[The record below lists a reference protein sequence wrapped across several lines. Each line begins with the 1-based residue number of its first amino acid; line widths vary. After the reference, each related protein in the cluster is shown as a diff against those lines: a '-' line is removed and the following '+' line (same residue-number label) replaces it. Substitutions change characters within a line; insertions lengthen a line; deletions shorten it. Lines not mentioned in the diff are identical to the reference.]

1 MGDFGG
7 SKYDEKRHGATCRN
21 GWRRRKPSAGV
32 RRVAAFPARYSDE
45 SGRFRSGASVSS
57 KVWRCRK
64 LYAALVA
71 LCVLFSGVTAYAV
84 APNDQ
89 GVLWGPTQLNNSG
102 DDAYCVCANNNFD
115 AALWVIDK
123 WNTKIQLSND
133 MFAALSNA
141 DTGGRFYTLASLF
154 HSYRETGTP
163 NWPNAAQIE
172 GYAAIFGLDAVW
184 TGVVPDG
191 LVAGARDDYL
201 TILGGGSL
209 GGGGD
214 DVEVASVLDV
224 TTVGGVLYT
233 ASSFNVSSWIY
244 TLGSTK
250 YYPAYAVDSGRYD
263 TQAAN
268 VWHVGLGQTF
278 RDALAGYL
286 ASPDYV
292 GAVFSITHRSTS
304 YGIQIHLLRDGD
316 TVQYRTLTQTVNGA
330 ERDYICGFTV
340 VYGSSDA
347 AKRDLNMTKNAAQI
361 TWPDSLDG
369 MASSFVFDGSYTT
382 GTESGDTYDSPN
394 YVVGYGVI
402 GFNAGGGGG
411 GGNHW
416 PDDPVTDPDPPEVPN
431 PDPPDNP
438 DPDPW
443 PDPPSDP
450 VFDPDP
456 PADPPA
462 EPWTGVLEPTQY
474 TDYTPWL
481 RAILQA
487 LNDIGTALGTH
498 CVHLQEAIAEGFYE
512 FSVILEGMLN
522 AQRRSLQGYLK
533 SLLTSAVV
541 DLCNQIDDS
550 IYDLEQYMKSLAQ
563 WLAAQFD
570 FSVSGGAWDDST
582 VVSWLKKIYW
592 ELQGRT
598 KRNPSEPD
606 VDNDLEWWQKLLQ
619 IITDKLGALV
629 TDFVGDVGD
638 FLNAVKNRF
647 PFSVPWDIAA
657 YLAYLGAA
665 PQTPHFTFV
674 IPAISGWWSEWEI
687 EIDLT
692 VFDSVAAVCRHMIL
706 ILWAFCLILKTDW
719 LGGVF
724 DGAAHAVTGF
734 FDRAV
739 SRVAGS

>member
-7 SKYDEKRHGATCRN
+7 SKYGEKRHGATCRD

-32 RRVAAFPARYSDE
+32 RRVAAFPARRADE
-45 SGRFRSGASVSS
+45 SGRFRSGASVTS

-89 GVLWGPTQLNNSG
+89 GVLWGPTQLNNAG

-115 AALWVIDK
+115 AALWVIGK

-133 MFAALSNA
+133 MFAMLSNA

-154 HSYRETGTP
+154 HSYRESGSP

-191 LVAGARDDYL
+191 LVAGAREDYL

-209 GGGGD
+209 GGGGSD
-214 DVEVASVLDV
+214 ESDYLEFTG
-224 TTVGGVLYT
+224 TTHFSAGSSYRYFDVGGSRLYYRQT
-233 ASSFNVSSWIY
+233 KAHMEDSTYLKCANELTLRVPTSGIANFLGARPSTQYDYICKLGASGGVSVTI
-244 TLGSTK
+244 
-250 YYPAYAVDSGRYD
+250 YAVPAGKIDFEHQDNTAYGSGRYISR
-263 TQAAN
+263 AN
-268 VWHVGLGQTF
+268 IIGGTEVQCYQLTF
-278 RDALAGYL
+278 N
-286 ASPDYV
+286 ASASNYTYDDGVVTVPNV
-292 GAVFSITHRSTS
+292 SESSIGAPVSTS
-304 YGIQIHLLRDGD
+304 AILADYDNILSGGIHQVPTIPPS
-316 TVQYRTLTQTVNGA
+316 N
-330 ERDYICGFTV
+330 
-340 VYGSSDA
+340 
-347 AKRDLNMTKNAAQI
+347 
-361 TWPDSLDG
+361 WPDEP
-369 MASSFVFDGSYTT
+369 T
-382 GTESGDTYDSPN
+382 
-394 YVVGYGVI
+394 
-402 GFNAGGGGG
+402 
-411 GGNHW
+411 
-416 PDDPVTDPDPPEVPN
+416 TDPDPPEVPS

-450 VFDPDP
+450 VFDPEP
-456 PADPPA
+456 PSNPPA

-512 FSVILEGMLN
+512 FSVTLEGMLN

-563 WLAAQFD
+563 WLASQFD

-619 IITDKLGALV
+619 IITEKLGALV

-638 FLNAVKNRF
+638 FLEAVKSRF
-647 PFSVPWDIAA
+647 PFSVPWDVAA
-657 YLAYLGAA
+657 YLALLGAA

-674 IPAISGWWSEWEI
+674 IPAISGWWPEWEI
-687 EIDLT
+687 EIDLSA
-692 VFDSVAAVCRHMIL
+692 FDSVAAVCRQMML